1 MSRNEALAAR
11 PARGRRSARPA
22 HGRRSARAGVVVRRS
37 PLRAAWLTTGLLL
50 AVVVASLTA
59 TGGSYA
65 LWNGAASAQP
75 ASVTSGTSGLVI
87 TQQSALDAAPLLPG
101 EGAIGTFTARNTGTV
116 PLDVA
121 VSARGTSS
129 NSAFL
134 GELSV
139 RLGPVASTAACVP
152 GATTWSGRPGQLSTS
167 SGFVRIQPGASSV
180 VCTQVV
186 LDQDA
191 PQTVQ
196 GSTAQL
202 TFAVV
207 GTQVQP

>member
-1 MSRNEALAAR
+1 MSTRQA
-11 PARGRRSARPA
+11 PAARPA
-22 HGRRSARAGVVVRRS
+22 HGRRSARPARRS
-37 PLRAAWLTTGLLL
+37 PLRAAWLTIGLLT
-50 AVVVASLTA
+50 AVLVASLAA

-65 LWNGAASAQP
+65 LWNGTASAQP
-75 ASVTSGTSGLVI
+75 ASVTSGTSGLVV
-87 TQQSALDAAPLLPG
+87 TQQSALDATRLLPG
-101 EGAIGTFTARNTGTV
+101 QATIGTFTAKNTGTV

-121 VSARGTSS
+121 VSTRGTSS

-139 RLGPVASTAACVP
+139 RLGPVASAAACVS
-152 GATTWSGRPGQLSTS
+152 GATTWSGRPGQLTTS
-167 SGFVRIQPGASSV
+167 SGFVRIQPGASAI
-180 VCTQVV
+180 VCSEVA

-202 TFAVV
+202 TFALT
-207 GTQVQP
+207 GTQVAS

>member
-1 MSRNEALAAR
+1 MSTRQAHA
-11 PARGRRSARPA
+11 ARPA
-22 HGRRSARAGVVVRRS
+22 HGRRSARPARRS
-37 PLRAAWLTTGLLL
+37 PLRAAWLTIGLLT
-50 AVVVASLTA
+50 AVLVASLAA

-65 LWNGAASAQP
+65 LWNGTASAQP
-75 ASVTSGTSGLVI
+75 ASVTSGTSGLVV
-87 TQQSALDAAPLLPG
+87 TQQSALDATRLLPG
-101 EGAIGTFTARNTGTV
+101 QATIGTFTAKNAGTV

-121 VSARGTSS
+121 VSTRGTSS

-139 RLGPVASTAACVP
+139 RLGPVASAAACVS
-152 GATTWSGRPGQLSTS
+152 GATTWSGRPGQLTTS
-167 SGFVRIQPGASSV
+167 SGFVRIQPGASAI
-180 VCTQVV
+180 VCSEVA

-202 TFAVV
+202 TFALT
-207 GTQVQP
+207 GTQVAS

>member
-1 MSRNEALAAR
+1 MPSNEAPAPR

-22 HGRRSARAGVVVRRS
+22 RRS
-37 PLRAAWLTTGLLL
+37 PLRAAWLTTGLLT
-50 AVVVASLTA
+50 AVVVASLAA

-65 LWNGAASAQP
+65 LWNGAASTQP
-75 ASVTSGTSGLVI
+75 SSVSSGTSGLVI
-87 TQQSALDAAPLLPG
+87 TQQSALDAALLLPG
-101 EGAIGTFTARNTGTV
+101 QGAIGTFTAMNTGTV
-116 PLDVA
+116 ALDVA

-129 NSAFL
+129 NTAFP

-139 RLGPVASTAACVP
+139 RLGPVASPAACVP
-152 GATTWSGRPGQLSTS
+152 GATTYSGRPGQLTTPS
-167 SGFVRIQPGASSV
+167 SFTRIQPGASAV

-196 GSTAQL
+196 GSTVQL
-202 TFAVV
+202 AFAVV

>member
-1 MSRNEALAAR
+1 MSTRQA
-11 PARGRRSARPA
+11 PAARPA
-22 HGRRSARAGVVVRRS
+22 HGRRSARPARRS
-37 PLRAAWLTTGLLL
+37 PLRAAWLTTGLLT
-50 AVVVASLTA
+50 AVLVASLAA

-65 LWNGAASAQP
+65 LWNGTASAQP
-75 ASVTSGTSGLVI
+75 SSVTSGSSGLVI
-87 TQQSALDAAPLLPG
+87 TQQSALDATRLLPG
-101 EGAIGTFTARNTGTV
+101 QATIGTFTAKNTGTV

-121 VSARGTSS
+121 VSTRGTSS

-139 RLGPVASTAACVP
+139 RIGPVASAAACVS
-152 GATTWSGRPGQLSTS
+152 GATTWSGRPGQLTTS
-167 SGFVRIQPGASSV
+167 NGFVRVQPGASAI
-180 VCTQVV
+180 VCSEVA

-202 TFAVV
+202 TFALT
-207 GTQVQP
+207 GTQVAS

>member
-1 MSRNEALAAR
+1 MSTRQAPAPRPARGRRSAAAR
-11 PARGRRSARPA
+11 PARGRRSAQPA
-22 HGRRSARAGVVVRRS
+22 RRS
-37 PLRAAWLTTGLLL
+37 PLRAAWLTTGLLT
-50 AVVVASLTA
+50 AVVVASLAA

-65 LWNGAASAQP
+65 LWNGSASAQP
-75 ASVTSGTSGLVI
+75 AGVTSGTSALVV
-87 TQQSALDAAPLLPG
+87 TQQSALDSSRLLPG
-101 EGAIGTFTARNTGTV
+101 QGAIGTFTAKNTGTV

-139 RLGPVASTAACVP
+139 RIGPVASTSACVS
-152 GATTWSGRPGQLSTS
+152 GATTWSGRPGQLTTS
-167 SGFVRIQPGASSV
+167 SGFVRIQPGASAV
-180 VCTQVV
+180 VCSEVV

-196 GSTAQL
+196 GSTGQL
-202 TFAVV
+202 TFALT
-207 GTQVQP
+207 GTQVKP